1 VLFFIFSTE
10 ILKQGVKECGMRKE
24 LKRRGIKRL
33 KVVYSKEESKV
44 PFEMEEKNDNLGL
57 AHLKQTTAISK
68 SRRNIPGSIA
78 FVPSVVG
85 LILASEV
92 VRDLL
97 RNSS

>member
-1 VLFFIFSTE
+1 
-10 ILKQGVKECGMRKE
+10 
-24 LKRRGIKRL
+24 
-33 KVVYSKEESKV
+33 
-44 PFEMEEKNDNLGL
+44 MEEKNDNLGL
-57 AHLKQTTAISK
+57 AYPKQTTAISK
-68 SRRNIPGSIA
+68 STRNIPGSIA